1 MSRNTLVR
9 SLLALFLTL
18 AAPGC
23 DRERVAEEGCA
34 PSMGA
39 LAPTDGSS
47 YKVDAGQVTRFH
59 AESQSCS
66 AAVSY
71 GVRWQL
77 DGEIVAYANDY
88 DYIACNE
95 DEGVHK
101 LAAQAVTY
109 ETTTTA
115 TVEKVVASHTWA
127 IAVRGVA
134 KPTPPKCY
142 AESIRSVQTTNNADD
157 PAEQKKLAA
166 AVTCLDTYLKT
177 YACDF
182 KASYASGLAQ
192 AALLGESFY
201 PIYLRRQ
208 SLTLDDVKKIVSDEI
223 EPIRQKFLVVQQKA
237 PDDFSFKVDGTF
249 KIYAFKDDPGLDG
262 NDEIVFKAYGRHD
275 KGEAQFITTFMNFFD
290 GFVKVGLAN
299 QGSIEFGLHTPDNE
313 TPVSISER
321 LITAL
326 EKDPRFFTHD
336 DGVDA
341 DGNPLND
348 GSGAEGRRLIAISKN
363 SFIQGVANII
373 NTFKRIQS
381 EEHDQSLDLARY
393 WDCGE
398 DAVCPAKCDYMSG
411 YFNDNELPDAPEH
424 RPEFANCEAADGG
437 YNDINLNGKCDDG
450 WVKAD
455 AGECNS
461 KYDDGEALGT
471 DRIYTGGRTK
481 PERIGPSMDM
491 EKVIKVLE
499 IIRENIRG
507 PEWLDLDEIAGI
519 AADTPP
525 KAVASF
531 MEGLSVPYPMVRIS
545 EFFTTPTQ
553 FRDLVPLYDK
563 KALQFLIGLENEPFE
578 DSGYDWLFSEEE
590 TGFDDV
596 AKIDPNFDDFDPYC
610 NPDCN
615 EKDAKDNDGDGKTDY
630 ADRAYGFT
638 KDFGVEGNF
647 VFDFI
652 DLKDGATGKFNS
664 LHDVNE
670 TVHEDFK
677 DVGTVNAAGK
687 LIGKGDGKWNK
698 ADRAH
703 EWPTGSNV
711 GPVSAAREEDPP
723 NGVLLE
729 QPVGLYDPYYYFLQD
744 PTISGF
750 VRFVVNPYDPEK
762 EMESANGKVLTE
774 NARLMRFMN
783 KLVEYAAEPPID
795 GIDPVRESNAHYC
808 ETDLNTCNHWKVPS
822 EGYK

>member
-1 MSRNTLVR
+1 MSRTIVVR
-9 SLLALFLTL
+9 SLLALVVTL
-18 AAPGC
+18 AGGC
-23 DRERVAEEGCA
+23 DRQREDEAACA
-34 PSMGA
+34 PSLTA
-39 LAPTDGSS
+39 LAPTANASF
-47 YKVDAGQVTRFH
+47 KVDAGQVTRFH
-59 AESQSCS
+59 AESQACE
-66 AAVSY
+66 AEVSY
-71 GVRWQL
+71 GVRWEL
-77 DGEIVAYANDY
+77 DGEIVAYSNDY

-115 TVEKVVASHTWA
+115 TVEKVVAAHTWA
-127 IAVRGVA
+127 IAVRGVS
-134 KPTPPKCY
+134 KPTPPSCY
-142 AESIRSVQTTNNADD
+142 AQSIREVQTTNDADD
-157 PAEQKKLAA
+157 PAEQKKLEA

-192 AALLGESFY
+192 AALFAESFY

-208 SLTLDDVKKIVSDEI
+208 SLKLADVQKIVAEEI
-223 EPIRQKFLVVQQKA
+223 EPIRQKFHVVEQKA
-237 PDDFSFKVDGTF
+237 PEDFSFTVDGRF
-249 KIYAFKDDPGLDG
+249 VIYAFKDDPGLSG
-262 NDEIVFKAYGRHD
+262 NDQIVFKADGRHD
-275 KGEAQFITTFMNFFD
+275 KGEALFITTFMNFFD

-299 QGSIEFGLHTPDNE
+299 EGSIEFGLHTPDDE
-313 TPVSISER
+313 TPVSISTR
-321 LITAL
+321 LIEAL
-326 EKDPRFFTHD
+326 ENDPHFFTHP
-336 DGVDA
+336 DGVDEA
-341 DGNPLND
+341 GNPLND
-348 GSGAEGRRLIAISKN
+348 GQGAEGKRLIGISKN
-363 SFIQGVANII
+363 SFIQGVSNII
-373 NTFKRIQS
+373 ATFKRIQS
-381 EEHDQSLDLARY
+381 EDHDQARDLARY
-393 WDCGE
+393 WDCGA
-398 DAVCPAKCDYMSG
+398 DAICPAKCDYMSIP
-411 YFNDNELPDAPEH
+411 FNADEKADPPEH
-424 RPEFANCEAADGG
+424 NAAFANCKEADGS
-437 YNDINLNGKCDDG
+437 YDDINLNGKCDDG

-455 AGECNS
+455 AGECNM

-471 DRIYTGGRTK
+471 DRIYFGGKTS
-481 PERIGPSMDM
+481 PERIGPSTDI

-499 IIRENIRG
+499 IIVKNIRG
-507 PEWLDLDEIAGI
+507 PDFLDLDEIAGI

-531 MEGLSVPYPMVRIS
+531 MEGLSIPYPMIRIS

-563 KALQFLIGLENEPFE
+563 RAEQFIISLENEPFK
-578 DSGYDWLFSEEE
+578 DVGYDGLESAQE

-596 AKIDPNFDDFDPYC
+596 SNIDPNFDDFDPYC

-615 EKDAKDNDGDGKTDY
+615 ESDGKDNDGDGRTDY

-652 DLKDGATGKFNS
+652 DLKDGTTGRFNS
-664 LHDVNE
+664 LHDTNE
-670 TVHEDFK
+670 TVHEPFTDE
-677 DVGTVNAAGK
+677 GTVNAAGK

-703 EWPTGSNV
+703 DWPTGGNI
-711 GPVSAAREEDPP
+711 GPAALDREQDPP

-729 QPVGLYDPYYYFLQD
+729 QPDGLYDPYYYFLQD

-750 VRFVVNPYDPEK
+750 IRFVVNPYDPEK
-762 EMESANGKVLTE
+762 TLESANGKPLTE
-774 NARLMRFMN
+774 NASLMRFVS

-808 ETDLNTCNHWKVPS
+808 ESDLNTCNHWKVPL